1 MSQANVEL
9 VRKAFEAYAAGGLE
23 AVLPFYTSDVVWFAA
38 SEWPEDSAYEGI
50 DANRRQDAAWHASFE
65 DYGWDVHDIRDVRD
79 RVLVLAEMTGRTRD
93 TSMVVR
99 QQVGLLA
106 GFRDQKIAEVRA
118 FNTWQEG
125 LEAVGLTE

>member
-9 VRKAFEAYAAGGLE
+9 VRKAFAAYDAGGIE
-23 AVLPFYTSDVVWFAA
+23 AVLPFYTPDVVWYAA
-38 SEWPEDSAYEGI
+38 SEWPDDSAYRGR
-50 DANRRQDAAWHASFE
+50 DANRTQDAVWHASFE
-65 DYGWDVHDIRDVRD
+65 DYGWELHEIREVQD

-106 GFRDQKIAEVRA
+106 GFRGEQIAEIKT
-118 FNTWQEG
+118 FNTWQEAV
-125 LEAVGLTE
+125 EATDLIG